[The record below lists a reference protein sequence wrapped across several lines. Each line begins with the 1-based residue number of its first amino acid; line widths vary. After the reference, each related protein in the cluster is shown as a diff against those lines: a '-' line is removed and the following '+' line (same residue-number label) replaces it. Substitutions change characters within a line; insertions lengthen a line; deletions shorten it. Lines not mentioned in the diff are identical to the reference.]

1 MSSLDVEA
9 PHNRSEFDPWLIIH
23 SLRRHL
29 PVFAGILIVFLLLA
43 FGLTSLQKPMYT
55 SQISILV
62 DSRPKEIV
70 ATSTETNTAPMAAM
84 DLETQVAVLMSPVMA
99 KRVADKL
106 NLKSLPEFDY
116 PDVKPEEILVGRV
129 DAQRSGATYVIILS
143 VRDRDPKLAARIAQ
157 AYGEAYIGKQIQD
170 KSNSNDAAL
179 TWLDGRLAT
188 LRAQAESDD
197 GNLQSYKV
205 ANNLMSM
212 SGNQGATLAEQ
223 EISALNQQLAQA
235 RADLSEKRA
244 RRDAAISN
252 SARGD
257 VAESLSTDLVRQLR
271 KQRSD
276 VSADLAKLRVNYG
289 PRHPDVLKDEQQI
302 ADIDAEIAKE
312 NSRTLESLN
321 ADVKIAEQRYA
332 SLSGSHSEASSSLR
346 SNNVAEVGLM
356 ELQRRA
362 DASHTI
368 YESFLNRARELAA
381 QIGVQQPQ
389 ASIIETASVPNAPSS
404 PNLKLNLAL
413 ALIGGMLVAGAYVG
427 VAELL
432 DNTYKSGRQVTLDLG
447 VRTLASIPLIDMR
460 GVKDKAAVL
469 SYVLDKP
476 YSLFSESIRSLR
488 TQISLAA
495 KTRRMQVIAV
505 TSALPGE
512 GKTLTCLSLARAMAA
527 NGAKVLLIDADFR
540 RFSLTKYLNIDP
552 MYGIQ
557 DVFKKPE
564 LMSQSIVVDEVSGAG
579 MMLVPRNN
587 RIATE
592 VFTNDLFEHMIE
604 ALKDQY
610 DYIIL
615 DTAPVLALS
624 DIRVVSA
631 VADGVMLIVRWNKT
645 PRDAVNLAQ
654 SILDESE
661 AKMLGIALNQVNMR
675 SPMGRG
681 YGDSIHYFN
690 EFKEY
695 WSDRDA

>member
-1 MSSLDVEA
+1 MSSLDVEGSHKHA
-9 PHNRSEFDPWLIIH
+9 EFDPWLIIN

-29 PVFAGILIVFLLLA
+29 PVFAAIVIVFLLLA
-43 FGLTSLQKPMYT
+43 FGYTSLQKPMYT

-70 ATSTETNTAPMAAM
+70 ASSTDTNSQPMAAM

-116 PDVKPEEILVGRV
+116 PDATPEEILVGRI
-129 DAQRSGATYVIILS
+129 DAQRSGSTYVIVLS
-143 VRDRDPKLAARIAQ
+143 VRDHDPKLAARIAQ

-179 TWLDGRLAT
+179 TWLDGRLSA

-197 GNLQSYKV
+197 GALQAYKI
-205 ANNLMSM
+205 AHNLMSM
-212 SGNQGATLAEQ
+212 TGNQGATLAEQ

-235 RADLSEKRA
+235 KADLSEKRA

-289 PRHPDVLKDEQQI
+289 PKHPDVIKDQQQI
-302 ADIDAEIAKE
+302 ADIDAEIDKE
-312 NSRTLESLN
+312 NHRTLESLN
-321 ADVKIAEQRYA
+321 ADVRIAEQRYA
-332 SLSGSHSEASSSLR
+332 SLSGSHNDASSSLR

-356 ELQRRA
+356 ELQRKA
-362 DASHTI
+362 DASHTV

-381 QIGVQQPQ
+381 QIGLQQPQ
-389 ASIIETASVPNAPSS
+389 ASIIEMASVPSGPSS

-413 ALIGGMLVAGAYVG
+413 ALLGGLLVGGAYVG

-432 DNTYKSGRQVTLDLG
+432 DNTYKSGREVAMDVG
-447 VRTLASIPLIDMR
+447 VKTLASIPLIDMR
-460 GVKDKAAVL
+460 GIKNKDAVL

-476 YSLFSESIRSLR
+476 YSLFSEAIRSLR
-488 TQISLAA
+488 TQIALAA
-495 KTRRMQVIAV
+495 KTRQMQVIAV

-552 MYGIQ
+552 VYGIQ
-557 DVFKKPE
+557 DVFNRPQ

-579 MMLVPRNN
+579 MILVPRNG
-587 RIATE
+587 RVSTE
-592 VFTNDLFEHMIE
+592 VFTNDLFEKMINS
-604 ALKDQY
+604 LINSY

-624 DIRVVSA
+624 DIRVLSA
-631 VADGVMLIVRWNKT
+631 VADGIMLVVRWKKT
-645 PRDAVNLAQ
+645 PRDAVHLAQ

-661 AKMLGIALNQVNMR
+661 AKMLGICLNQVNMR